1 MIMATATKN
10 KPKNK
15 KSYKVS
21 DLRKMKSH
29 KANMLLVTEVCMSDN
44 PNVKLITK
52 LLKYAPVDVTRRY
65 TITTDIDTGRA
76 SYYLNLNHGTVLHYA
91 SAHNKLDIVKAI
103 IEHTDIDI
111 NEGDGSGDSPL
122 IMASRRACGDVVS
135 YLLSLPNIRVNKSN
149 KGGSTAL
156 HCAAR
161 NGHVKI
167 VKTLVKTKNVRLDLR
182 TKKHLNFLDLL
193 FGHPV
198 NMKKITLS
206 KQAVNKML
214 KESFGVR

>member
-1 MIMATATKN
+1 MLTATK
-10 KPKNK
+10 K
-15 KSYKVS
+15 KTKAITYKVS
-21 DLRKMKSH
+21 DLRKMKPK
-29 KANMLLVTEVCMSDN
+29 KANLMLMSEICMNEN
-44 PNVKLITK
+44 PNLTLITK
-52 LLKYAPVDVTRRY
+52 LLKHAPVNVSQRY

-76 SYYLNLNHGTVLHYA
+76 SYYLNLDNGTVLHYA
-91 SAHNKLDIVKAI
+91 SAQGNLDIVKAI
-103 IEHTDIDI
+103 IEHSDIDV
-111 NEGDGSGDSPL
+111 NEGNGMGDSPL
-122 IMASRRACGDVVS
+122 ILASRYANENIVS
-135 YLLSLPNIRVNKSN
+135 YLLSHPHIRVNKSN

-182 TKKHLNFLDLL
+182 TNKHLSFLDLL

>member
-1 MIMATATKN
+1 MATATK
-10 KPKNK
+10 KKKLKQK

-29 KANMLLVTEVCMSDN
+29 KANMLLVNEVCMSDN
-44 PNVKLITK
+44 PNVELITK
-52 LLKYAPVDVTRRY
+52 LLKYAPVDASQRY
-65 TITTDIDTGRA
+65 TITTENDIGRA
-76 SYYLNLNHGTVLHYA
+76 AYYLNLDNGTILHYA
-91 SAHNKLDIVKAI
+91 SAKGKLDIVKAI
-103 IEHTDIDI
+103 IENSDIDI

-122 IMASRRACGDVVS
+122 ILASRCACDGVVS
-135 YLLSLPNIRVNKSN
+135 YLLKLPQIRVNKTN

-161 NGHVKI
+161 NKHMKI
-167 VKTLVKTKNVRLDLR
+167 VKTLIKTKNVRLDLR
-182 TKKHLNFLDLL
+182 TNKHMNFLDLL
-193 FGHPV
+193 FGQPV

-214 KESFGVR
+214 KETFGIR

>member
-1 MIMATATKN
+1 MVASTATKN

-15 KSYKVS
+15 KSYKVT

-29 KANMLLVTEVCMSDN
+29 KANMLLVNEVCMRDN
-44 PNVKLITK
+44 SNVELITK
-52 LLKYAPVDVTRRY
+52 LLRYAPVDVTRRY
-65 TITTDIDTGRA
+65 TITNKNDIGKA
-76 SYYLNLNHGTVLHYA
+76 VCYLNLDNGTILHYA
-91 SAHNKLDIVKAI
+91 SAHGKLDIVKAI
-103 IEHTDIDI
+103 VEHTDIDI

-122 IMASRRACGDVVS
+122 ILASRRACDEVVS
-135 YLLSLPNIRVNKSN
+135 YLLKLPQIRVNKSN

-156 HCAAR
+156 HCASR

-167 VKTLVKTKNVRLDLR
+167 VRTLIKTKNVRLDLR
-182 TKKHLNFLDLL
+182 TKKHMSFLDLL
-193 FGHPV
+193 FGYPV
-198 NMKKITLS
+198 NKKKITLS